1 MLNPYGHFGV
11 GIWLRKERSLLL
23 KYRIDPLDPP
33 QKIMIAARENLPK
46 LTPPEYFAWEEK
58 QLYKHEYIEGQ
69 VYAMSGG
76 SVNHARIAIRFIA
89 IFDSH
94 LGTGNCIIGN
104 SDLRVK
110 SAISQNYT
118 YPDVSV
124 TCDDRDKITTQYI
137 TYPSLIVEVL
147 SPSTESYDR
156 GGKFRLYRHNPVLID
171 YLLVSSTSIEIDL
184 YHKNDNGEWIIS
196 NYQAGDIIELKSI
209 NLTFAIA
216 QIYQG
221 LVLTNDPEIS
231 QEV

>member
-1 MLNPYGHFGV
+1 MAGRV
-11 GIWLRKERSLLL
+11 
-23 KYRIDPLDPP
+23 KY
-33 QKIMIAARENLPK
+33 KIFSIPKDMIAAKENFPQ
-46 LTPPEYFAWEEK
+46 LTPNEYFAWEEK
-58 QLYKHEYIEGQ
+58 QLNKHEYIEGE

-76 SVNHARIAIRFIA
+76 SRNHSLIAVRFTTL
-89 IFDSH
+89 FSNH
-94 LGTGNCIIGN
+94 LSGSACEVGN

-110 SAISQNYT
+110 IVRTSNYT

-147 SPSTESYDR
+147 SPSTEAYDR
-156 GGKFRLYRHNPVLID
+156 GGKFRLYANNPVLQD

-184 YHKNDNGEWIIS
+184 YHKKDNGEWVIT
-196 NYQAGDIIELKSI
+196 NYQEGDAIELKSI

-221 LVLTNDPEIS
+221 LTLTIET
-231 QEV
+231 E